1 MIKVVGIRFRK
12 AGKIYYFDPGKL
24 EIKPGQHVI
33 VETVRG
39 VEYGSAV
46 LGNRDI
52 LDDEVVQP
60 LKKGYT
66 HHNRRRRCLRGKEQ
80 GKGTRSI

>member
-60 LKKGYT
+60 LKKRLYASQQKKT
-66 HHNRRRRCLRGKEQ
+66 MP
-80 GKGTRSI
+80 